1 MAPRKC
7 LNDPNSFCY
16 ICGRFTFVKNRIKLE
31 DNVKSFYRNYFNISI
46 SNQDKSWAPHVAC
59 KSCVESLRRWNNA
72 KSKMPVTWRK
82 KIVDSRSISHFE
94 G

>member
-82 KIVDSRSISHFE
+82 KIVGSRSISHFE